1 MDDCLFRRVAEF
13 DVVKRDLAIDAGR
26 IRAVGGVGLLVL
38 LFFVQKFKDALGCG
52 SHALQ
57 HIRHLRQLLDGLGE
71 VLDILDERLDI
82 ADGDAARRCKNAT
95 DDGDRHIPQVAHKVH
110 DGLHQAGQKLGFP
123 RGFIQFVIGGVEVC
137 QHSVFTVERLDNV
150 VAGVDFLDLAVDNAQ
165 RCLLR
170 LEVFLA
176 EFDDQQHQRQ
186 RHRQD
191 QQRNQRHLWADGEH
205 HDQHANHR
213 RDAGNEL
220 GHALV
225 QALAQRVH
233 IVGDAGQYLADG
245 ALFKVGQRQTV
256 DFFAD
261 LVAEII
267 ADLLGQTAHEPALD
281 KAECRGKQVHPRQ
294 KQQHFPNIGKVYAAH
309 AAQLGNPSGGQRCG
323 GLGKDF
329 RPCNVENC

>member
-1 MDDCLFRRVAEF
+1 M
-13 DVVKRDLAIDAGR
+13 
-26 IRAVGGVGLLVL
+26 
-38 LFFVQKFKDALGCG
+38 
-52 SHALQ
+52 
-57 HIRHLRQLLDGLGE
+57 
-71 VLDILDERLDI
+71 
-82 ADGDAARRCKNAT
+82 
-95 DDGDRHIPQVAHKVH
+95 
-110 DGLHQAGQKLGFP
+110 
-123 RGFIQFVIGGVEVC
+123 
-137 QHSVFTVERLDNV
+137 
-150 VAGVDFLDLAVDNAQ
+150 AGVDFLDLAVDNAQ

-191 QQRNQRHLWADGEH
+191 QQRNQRHLWADGKH

-245 ALFKVGQRQTV
+245 ALFKVGQRQAV

-267 ADLLGQTAHEPALD
+267 ADLLGQTTHEPALD

-294 KQQHFPNIGKVYAAH
+294 KQ
-309 AAQLGNPSGGQRCG
+309 
-323 GLGKDF
+323 
-329 RPCNVENC
+329 